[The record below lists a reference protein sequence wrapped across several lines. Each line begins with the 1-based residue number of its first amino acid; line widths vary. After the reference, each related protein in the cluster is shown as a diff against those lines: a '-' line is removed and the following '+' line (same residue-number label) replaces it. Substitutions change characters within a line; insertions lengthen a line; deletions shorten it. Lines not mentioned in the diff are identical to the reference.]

1 VLALLRLTLR
11 RFFTA
16 FAAFAASAILAGCS
30 SASASRQPNTLV
42 IVYSSDAN
50 TLNPLFANN
59 EPAFLFYTFIFE
71 GLTEYG
77 PDFSVIP
84 QLAKS
89 WQSTP
94 DHRHWDVDLRQHV
107 TWSDGAP
114 FDARDVVYTWKT
126 MLDPQVAFP
135 YAGQFSYVTRVAAR
149 GPYRVHFDLSGS
161 NVLFV
166 SQALALPI
174 LPEHILGKIPAAQQR
189 ISPFG
194 QHPIGT
200 GPYVLER
207 WEHDD
212 TVNFVRN
219 PRWWHGRPN
228 IERLQ
233 FRIVLNNNARVDAMV
248 DGSAD
253 LYPSMAAADYR
264 TLQMIA
270 PHLTYYAAP
279 DLFSRFIMTNDTVP
293 GLDDVAVRQ
302 AMMYGWDRR
311 ALAEGIYHGD
321 VILNDSLI
329 PWALTGFHDAAVTK
343 HPYDPARARTLLDA
357 AGWRLGPDGIRR
369 RGNVRLAFT
378 LKSATGS
385 SSLALV
391 CAAFQADMH
400 AIGIAIDIQQLDY
413 ATFIDQTSTSHYQ
426 MALTGWGGVP
436 DPDQFGFL
444 DSSQIPPV
452 GNNDSGFRNAH
463 VDRDLQSGL
472 TTFDPAARRAIYDD
486 FQRVTSETVP
496 VLWGFDEKFTASFST
511 RLHINLRDALPDYYF
526 FWNVYDWKL
535 DP

>member
-1 VLALLRLTLR
+1 
-11 RFFTA
+11 
-16 FAAFAASAILAGCS
+16 
-30 SASASRQPNTLV
+30 
-42 IVYSSDAN
+42 
-50 TLNPLFANN
+50 
-59 EPAFLFYTFIFE
+59 
-71 GLTEYG
+71 
-77 PDFSVIP
+77 
-84 QLAKS
+84 
-89 WQSTP
+89 
-94 DHRHWDVDLRQHV
+94 
-107 TWSDGAP
+107 
-114 FDARDVVYTWKT
+114 
-126 MLDPQVAFP
+126 
-135 YAGQFSYVTRVAAR
+135 
-149 GPYRVHFDLSGS
+149 
-161 NVLFV
+161 
-166 SQALALPI
+166 
-174 LPEHILGKIPAAQQR
+174 
-189 ISPFG
+189 
-194 QHPIGT
+194 
-200 GPYVLER
+200 
-207 WEHDD
+207 
-212 TVNFVRN
+212 
-219 PRWWHGRPN
+219 
-228 IERLQ
+228 
-233 FRIVLNNNARVDAMV
+233 
-248 DGSAD
+248 
-253 LYPSMAAADYR
+253 
-264 TLQMIA
+264 
-270 PHLTYYAAP
+270 LTYYAAP

-452 GNNDSGFRNAH
+452 GNNDSGFRNAR